1 MSDRKGNWLGVEVIE
16 GPAVKSSCSRNEPRT
31 SKASQARRRRQESKP
46 PRLQAGTFPS
56 VS

>member
-16 GPAVKSSCSRNEPRT
+16 GPAVKSSCSRHEPRT
-31 SKASQARRRRQESKP
+31 GKSSQARRRREESKP
-46 PRLQAGTFPS
+46 PRLQAGTFPG

>member
-1 MSDRKGNWLGVEVIE
+1 MSDRKGNWLGVEVTE